1 VLQDFAFTPERRF
14 LDVLT
19 ANYSYLTPSLARFYG
34 LPAPSGSGAQRV
46 DIPAGHARANSGIL
60 THAALLGMKSD
71 GDPVAIRGNWLRK
84 TFLCRNLELPAGLLD
99 SIGEELVGLSRLQII
114 EKRNSETACK
124 GCHAQIDPVGVG
136 FARFDASGR
145 LDPKVDLSSYK
156 LAPALIDAEDPGFA
170 SIAELGAKLEAM
182 PEVASCLAQR
192 VFLYTAGRDAT
203 AGDSCALASA
213 TERFNAEG
221 EGFAALV
228 QGIVESD
235 GFRLR
240 KAPSP

>member
-1 VLQDFAFTPERRF
+1 
-14 LDVLT
+14 
-19 ANYSYLTPSLARFYG
+19 NYTYLTPTLARFYG
-34 LPAPSGSGAQRV
+34 LPAPSGAGQQRV
-46 DIPAGHARANSGIL
+46 DIPAEHARANAGIL
-60 THAALLGMKSD
+60 GHAALLGMKSD

-84 TFLCRNLELPAGLLD
+84 TFLCRDLHLPAGLLD

-114 EKRNSETACK
+114 EKRNTEAACK

-136 FARFDASGR
+136 FAMFDASGR
-145 LDPKVDLSSYK
+145 IDPKVDVSSFK
-156 LAPALIDAEDPGFA
+156 LTPALPDADDPSFD
-170 SIAELGAKLEAM
+170 SIAELGAKLQAM
-182 PEVASCLAQR
+182 PEVASCLAER

-203 AGDSCALASA
+203 EADGCALASA

-240 KAPSP
+240 RAPTP